1 MSYVN
6 IQDLI
11 RSDIVTRGGRE
22 TRMSH
27 CGDGRRMR
35 VGGDKRNICFFFAN
49 YLLTEI

>member
-22 TRMSH
+22 TRMSEDAS
-27 CGDGRRMR
+27 GGR
-35 VGGDKRNICFFFAN
+35 
-49 YLLTEI
+49 